1 MLEEEIRELEA
12 LQEVH
17 EQLIESNHELEMD
30 LREELDMAQA
40 AKREVFLSKYFPKID
55 DYSFHQKCY
64 KTVDYFVYL
73 YRCNVKKTL
82 QSKRFLIGT
91 KRF

>member
-1 MLEEEIRELEA
+1 MICRIFKVKLLEEEIRELEA

-40 AKREVFLSKYFPKID
+40 AKGVVIFCRNFSVKFVQNFKNGHFLLD
-55 DYSFHQKCY
+55 A
-64 KTVDYFVYL
+64 T
-73 YRCNVKKTL
+73 
-82 QSKRFLIGT
+82 
-91 KRF
+91 